1 MIRQFF
7 FSSLLLLSISISAQD
22 PLIDSA
28 KTHYDKADYKMAI
41 ENYQQILNK
50 GFESGEIRYNLGNSF
65 YRTNHIGKAIL
76 NYEKALNFLSGNEDV
91 IFNLS
96 LANAKKKDKFE
107 DIPST
112 SLSNLFVL
120 INKVIYFDFWA
131 ILSSIFIIGSGAIF
145 IISKRNKNTQ
155 LSKYSIIIVSAGILI
170 GLMSLQQKKAV
181 LNTKNCI
188 VINNQSNILSEP
200 NSNSTILL
208 EVNEGSKLKII
219 RTDENWLNVS
229 TPSNDKGWIETI
241 NISEI

>member
-1 MIRQFF
+1 MIRQLIFT
-7 FSSLLLLSISISAQD
+7 SLLLLSISISAQD

-28 KTHYDKADYKMAI
+28 KTHYDESDYEMAI
-41 ENYQQILNK
+41 KSYQQILNK

-76 NYEKALNFLSGNEDV
+76 NYEKALKFLPGNEDV

-107 DIPST
+107 NVPNA
-112 SLSNLFVL
+112 SLSNLFVS
-120 INKVIYFDFWA
+120 INKVISFDFWA
-131 ILSSIFIIGSGAIF
+131 VLSSILLIGSGTLF
-145 IISKRNKNTQ
+145 IISKRNKNNQ
-155 LSKYSIIIVSAGILI
+155 FIKYSIIIVATGILTGFI
-170 GLMSLQQKKAV
+170 SLQQKKAV

-219 RTDENWLNVS
+219 RTDDSWLNVS
-229 TPSNDKGWIETI
+229 TPSNDKGWIEI
-241 NISEI
+241 RNISEI